1 MPRSPSPDRRS
12 ERSHHSSSR
21 HHSHRDDRER
31 ERRRSRSPEPRRRR
45 EDDDDGDRERDRGS
59 SRRDKETER
68 ERSRSRSRDRRD
80 RHRRRR
86 SRSRSPSRE
95 RERERDRH
103 HHHRSSRR
111 RSRSRS
117 RAVSSG
123 SDSEDSRDH
132 RRRHRH
138 RSSHDEDKDERRRR
152 REDKKERKAKREE
165 KKRAKKGLPAV
176 DWGRHGILT
185 EADLYTKS
193 DEFHAWLVSERMIN
207 PETLTKP
214 KEKDLF
220 KLFME
225 DFNTSTLPHEKYY
238 DMRKYEKKMEAV
250 RMGETVEKDDSYDF
264 TRDLEA
270 AKAAHRGRAGPSD
283 ANQLLDRERL
293 EALRKVQNERV
304 EMEKMKRLGLATRE
318 NMGVVF
324 DMAMK

>member
-12 ERSHHSSSR
+12 ERSHPSASR
-21 HHSHRDDRER
+21 HHAHRADPER

-45 EDDDDGDRERDRGS
+45 REEDDDRDRDRDRDRERERGGA
-59 SRRDKETER
+59 RRDKEKER
-68 ERSRSRSRDRRD
+68 ERSRSRSRDRSD
-80 RHRRRR
+80 RPRRRR
-86 SRSRSPSRE
+86 SRSRS
-95 RERERDRH
+95 RDEQH
-103 HHHRSSRR
+103 PHRSPRR

-117 RAVSSG
+117 RSVSSG
-123 SDSEDSRDH
+123 SDSADSRDDG
-132 RRRHRH
+132 RRHRH
-138 RSSHDEDKDERRRR
+138 RSSRDDDKDERRRR
-152 REDKKERKAKREE
+152 RKEKKERKAKREE

-214 KEKDLF
+214 KEKELF
-220 KLFME
+220 KQFME

-250 RMGETVEKDDSYDF
+250 RMGETIEKDDSYDF

-283 ANQLLDRERL
+283 PNQLLDRERL